1 MSSNDKT
8 RQKLVDSMRAT
19 KAADSTKT
27 DSAKAA
33 PAKQAEPVAA
43 KPAAASSD
51 DKSAKQK
58 KTPAPAPAPA
68 PKAPKNTG
76 KKGSDPFQTA
86 RRVWPD

>member
-19 KAADSTKT
+19 KAADSTK
-27 DSAKAA
+27 AE
-33 PAKQAEPVAA
+33 PAKPAEPVAA
-43 KPAAASSD
+43 KPVASTND
-51 DKSAKQK
+51 DKPAKQK
-58 KTPAPAPAPA
+58 KKPAPAPA